1 MSETEAMEN
10 SPDNAVTHPWT
21 RYVAM
26 GDSFTEGI
34 GDPEPASPGGHR
46 GWADRVA
53 EELSRGH
60 EDFAYANLAVRGRL
74 LQQIVDQ
81 QLAHCLSLRPDLVT
95 LSAGGNDLIRPGGD
109 PDALAEKL
117 DSVVQILSLAGATV
131 VLFNGP
137 DTGSS
142 VLGRV
147 RSKVAIYNEN
157 LRTIAAR
164 HDAIIADMWSLRQ
177 LNDPQ
182 MWDADRLH
190 FSPLGHHT
198 IAAMVL
204 DSLNV
209 EHTLEPRSPKPL
221 PQRSWRQA
229 RSGDLVWAREYFVPW
244 VVRRLRNRSSG
255 DGVTAKRPLRGRS
268 SAPGCRWARARGRPA
283 PKSPFAPDRLQQGP
297 GTAVRA
303 RRSGCGR

>member
-1 MSETEAMEN
+1 M
-10 SPDNAVTHPWT
+10 
-21 RYVAM
+21 
-26 GDSFTEGI
+26 
-34 GDPEPASPGGHR
+34 
-46 GWADRVA
+46 
-53 EELSRGH
+53 
-60 EDFAYANLAVRGRL
+60 
-74 LQQIVDQ
+74 DQ

-209 EHTLEPRSPKPL
+209 EHTHLGTALPPSRCRSKAGG
-221 PQRSWRQA
+221 A
-229 RSGDLVWAREYFVPW
+229 RSGDLIWAREYFVPW
-244 VVRRLRNRSSG
+244 VVRRLRHRSSG
-255 DGVTAKRPLRGRS
+255 DGVTADAPL
-268 SAPGCRWARARGRPA
+268 PGPV
-283 PKSPFAPDRLQQGP
+283 FGP
-297 GTAVRA
+297 GMPLGSGEGPPGAEEPVR
-303 RRSGCGR
+303 S

>member
-1 MSETEAMEN
+1 
-10 SPDNAVTHPWT
+10 
-21 RYVAM
+21 
-26 GDSFTEGI
+26 
-34 GDPEPASPGGHR
+34 
-46 GWADRVA
+46 
-53 EELSRGH
+53 
-60 EDFAYANLAVRGRL
+60 
-74 LQQIVDQ
+74 
-81 QLAHCLSLRPDLVT
+81 
-95 LSAGGNDLIRPGGD
+95 
-109 PDALAEKL
+109 
-117 DSVVQILSLAGATV
+117 VVQILSLAGATV

-177 LNDPQ
+177 LNNPQ

-209 EHTLEPRSPKPL
+209 EHTLEPLSPKPL
-221 PQRSWRQA
+221 PPRSWRQA
-229 RSGDLVWAREYFVPW
+229 RSGDLVWAREHFVPW
-244 VVRRLRNRSSG
+244 VVRRLRRRRDGQAAPPRSG
-255 DGVTAKRPLRGRS
+255 LRSRHAARLGRR
-268 SAPGCRWARARGRPA
+268 SARRRRARALLSA
-283 PKSPFAPDRLQQGP
+283 AAL
-297 GTAVRA
+297 
-303 RRSGCGR
+303 RSGMM